1 MANYVS
7 PGVYVVEKDVSDYP
21 APLDSSVVG
30 IVGFASK
37 GPVNKAT
44 LITSP
49 QQLVSVFG
57 QPGNGLPGQGLE
69 GAVTILESTNQV
81 YFVRTA
87 SDTATEA
94 SAVVSI
100 GACPSVI
107 VSGGGLGVTQHLYL
121 DVQVYDNNGVAKYP
135 VTKKFNIPSGTVTTA
150 GSQGQALVQVIGGG
164 VDQSFVGATYDSNSA
179 ASGYIFGSYAG
190 SGAKLTV
197 TAYADSGRTVGLSA
211 LYAINGNGVPTGA
224 VASSVTASGVTLN
237 SAATSGFSYYIETLY
252 PGTGYNTGTTTA
264 GAASGNSIEVTNLG
278 FANTILEVN
287 DAGASIEQFK
297 NNLLS
302 GTSWIE
308 SVINTGTTNTQSEVI
323 RGYLVSC
330 LSDIVPTKLSSFV
343 DSLTSIGVSNI
354 QGKHGGAALAGV
366 TPRFLKLIEGTYSLA
381 GGTNGTSTSN
391 DENALALI
399 GDPTLN
405 PKTGIYALDDD
416 ALGISIA
423 CAPGF
428 HHQSLDNAALALAES
443 SQNFIWLV
451 APPYGTIDTAQEAI
465 DWHNGLSETRT
476 AAINSSWGAIYF
488 PWVQEYSIFDGVD
501 KWMDPVIYAAKQMC
515 YTDNVS
521 EPWFAPAGYVRG
533 RLTKPIAVEVKLNQG
548 DRDALYSGGNV
559 INPIVNFAQD
569 GIMIFGQRTAQ
580 RASTALDRINVRRL
594 MIVLRKS
601 LLSASRRYAFEPN
614 DIITWDKV
622 KVLAESLLDDVRRR
636 RGLTDFKVVCD
647 ETVNTPARIDR
658 NELWCKVILIP
669 TKAAEAIVFEL
680 NITSNSAKLG
690 N

>member
-7 PGVYVVEKDVSDYP
+7 PGVYVVEKDISDYP
-21 APLDSSVVG
+21 APIDSSIVG
-30 IVGFASK
+30 VVGFASK

-44 LITSP
+44 LLTSP

-69 GAVTILESTNQV
+69 GAVTILESTNQI

-94 SAVVSI
+94 STVVPI

-107 VSGGGLGVTQHLYL
+107 VSGGGLGVTKNLYL
-121 DVQVYDNNGVAKYP
+121 DVQVYDNNGVAKFP

-150 GSQGQALVQVIGGG
+150 GTQGQALVQVIGGG
-164 VDQSFVGATYDSNSA
+164 VDQSFVGATYDSNST
-179 ASGYIFGSYAG
+179 ASGYIFGAYAG
-190 SGAKLTV
+190 SGAKITI
-197 TAYADSGRTVGLSA
+197 TSYSDSARTTGLSA
-211 LYAINGNGVPTGA
+211 LYAVDANGSPTGSLT
-224 VASSVTASGVTLN
+224 SSVTASGVTLN
-237 SAATSGFSYYIETLY
+237 SAATSGFSYFVKTLY
-252 PGTGYNTGTTTA
+252 PGTGYNTGTTNA

-287 DAGASIEQFK
+287 DAGASVEQFK

-323 RGYLVSC
+323 RGYLVSS
-330 LSDIVPTKLSSFV
+330 LSDFAPTKLSSFV
-343 DSLTSIGVSNI
+343 DSLASIGVVGI
-354 QGKHGGAALAGV
+354 QGSHGGGAAAYSA
-366 TPRFLKLIEGTYSLA
+366 PRFLKLIEGTYSLV
-381 GGTNGTSTSN
+381 GGTNGTSSDN
-391 DENALALI
+391 DQNALALI

-428 HHQSLDNAALALAES
+428 HHQSLDNAALALAEA

-476 AAINSSWGAIYF
+476 AAINSSWGAVYF
-488 PWVQEYSIFDGVD
+488 PWLQEYSVFDGVD
-501 KWMDPVIYAAKQMC
+501 KWMDPVIYAARQMC

-548 DRDALYSGGNV
+548 DRDALYGGGNV

-601 LLSASRRYAFEPN
+601 LLSVSRRYVFEPN
-614 DIITWDKV
+614 DVITWERIKV
-622 KVLAESLLDDVRRR
+622 SAEALLDDIRRR
-636 RGLTDFKVVCD
+636 RGLDDFKVICD

-658 NELWCKVILIP
+658 NELWCKIILIP

>member
-7 PGVYVVEKDVSDYP
+7 PGVYVVEKDISDYP
-21 APLDSSVVG
+21 APIDSSIVG
-30 IVGFASK
+30 VVGFASK

-44 LITSP
+44 LLTSP

-69 GAVTILESTNQV
+69 GAVTILESTNQI

-87 SDTATEA
+87 SDTTLEA
-94 SAVVSI
+94 STVVPI

-107 VSGGGLGVTQHLYL
+107 VSGGGLGVTKNLYL
-121 DVQVYDNNGVAKYP
+121 DVQVYDNNGVAKFP

-150 GSQGQALVQVIGGG
+150 GTQGQALVQVIGGG
-164 VDQSFVGATYDSNSA
+164 VDQSFVGATYDSNST
-179 ASGYIFGSYAG
+179 ASGYIFGAYAG
-190 SGAKLTV
+190 SGAKITI
-197 TAYADSGRTVGLSA
+197 TSYSDSARTTGLSA
-211 LYAINGNGVPTGA
+211 LYAVDANGSPTGSLT
-224 VASSVTASGVTLN
+224 SSVTASGVTLN
-237 SAATSGFSYYIETLY
+237 SAATSGFSYFVKTLY
-252 PGTGYNTGTTTA
+252 PGTGYNTGTTNA

-287 DAGASIEQFK
+287 DAGASVEQFK

-308 SVINTGTTNTQSEVI
+308 SIINTGTTNTQSEVI
-323 RGYLVSC
+323 RGYLVSS
-330 LSDIVPTKLSSFV
+330 LSDFAPTKLSSFV
-343 DSLTSIGVSNI
+343 DSLASIGVVGI
-354 QGKHGGAALAGV
+354 QGSHGGGAAAYSA
-366 TPRFLKLIEGTYSLA
+366 PRFLKLIEGTYSLV
-381 GGTNGTSTSN
+381 GGTNGTSSDN
-391 DENALALI
+391 DQNALALI

-428 HHQSLDNAALALAES
+428 HHQSLDNAALALAEA

-476 AAINSSWGAIYF
+476 AAINSSWGAVYF
-488 PWVQEYSIFDGVD
+488 PWLQEYSVFDGVD
-501 KWMDPVIYAAKQMC
+501 KWMDPVIYAARQMC

-548 DRDALYSGGNV
+548 DRDALYGGGNV

-601 LLSASRRYAFEPN
+601 LLSVSRRYVFEPN
-614 DIITWDKV
+614 DVITWERIKV
-622 KVLAESLLDDVRRR
+622 SAEALLDDIRRR
-636 RGLTDFKVVCD
+636 RGLDDFKVICD

-658 NELWCKVILIP
+658 NELWCKIILIP

>member
-7 PGVYVVEKDVSDYP
+7 PGVYVVEKDISDYP
-21 APLDSSVVG
+21 APIDSSIVG
-30 IVGFASK
+30 VVGFASK

-44 LITSP
+44 LLTSP

-69 GAVTILESTNQV
+69 GAVTILESTNQI

-94 SAVVSI
+94 STVVPI

-107 VSGGGLGVTQHLYL
+107 VSGGGLGVTQNLYL

-135 VTKKFNIPSGTVTTA
+135 VTKKFNIPSGTVTST
-150 GSQGQALVQVIGGG
+150 GTQGQALVQVIGGG
-164 VDQSFVGATYDSNSA
+164 VDQSFVGATFDSNST
-179 ASGYIFGSYAG
+179 ASGYIFGAYAG
-190 SGAKLTV
+190 SGAKITI
-197 TAYADSGRTVGLSA
+197 TSYSDSARTLGLSA
-211 LYAINGNGVPTGA
+211 LYAVNSTGSPTGLA
-224 VASSVTASGVTLN
+224 ASSVTASGVTLN
-237 SAATSGFSYYIETLY
+237 SGATSGLSYYVETLF
-252 PGTGYNTGTTTA
+252 PGTGYNTGTTNA
-264 GAASGNSIEVTNLG
+264 GAASGNSVEVTNLG

-287 DAGASIEQFK
+287 DAGASVEQFK

-308 SVINTGTTNTQSEVI
+308 SVINTGTTDTQSEVI
-323 RGYLVSC
+323 RGYLVSS
-330 LSDIVPTKLSSFV
+330 LSDFAPTKLSSFV
-343 DSLTSIGVSNI
+343 NSLTSIGVTNI
-354 QGKHGGAALAGV
+354 LGSHGGAAVASV
-366 TPRFLKLIEGTYSLA
+366 TPRFLKLIEGTYSLT
-381 GGTNGTSTSN
+381 GGTDGTSSDN
-391 DENALALI
+391 DQNALALI

-428 HHQSLDNAALALAES
+428 HHQSLDNAALALAEA
-443 SQNFIWLV
+443 SQNFLWLV

-476 AAINSSWGAIYF
+476 AAINSSWGAVYF
-488 PWVQEYSIFDGVD
+488 PWLQEYSVFDGVD

-548 DRDALYSGGNV
+548 DRDALYGGGNV

-601 LLSASRRYAFEPN
+601 LLSVSRRYVFEPN
-614 DIITWDKV
+614 DVITWERIKV
-622 KVLAESLLDDVRRR
+622 SAEALLDDIRRR
-636 RGLTDFKVVCD
+636 RGLDDFKVICD

-658 NELWCKVILIP
+658 NELWCKIILIP